1 MNARKKLIIPFLL
14 PSMAL
19 VAVFFILP
27 ALQTIVLS
35 LQDWDGTFRTTGFK
49 GLENYFRLFQDQLF
63 IDAVGHTFAYF
74 VIITLLLFPIGL
86 FLAVALQ
93 RIKRYKMFIQF
104 CIFMPVTLSV
114 VVAAVLWKWYI
125 YDPNMGIIN
134 TFLRAIG
141 LDSLAHPWLGDSK
154 TALVAVIV
162 MSTWHGIATWVI
174 MIISGLDRI
183 PSELIEA
190 ARLDGAGELTVFFKV
205 TLPLLW
211 EVLSSL
217 LILSFINA
225 MQQFPVIFAMTQGGP
240 YGSTEV
246 MGTYLYKIA
255 FEGKMFSYGS
265 AMAIVMA
272 VIVLVVSSTGN
283 KFIKTET
290 IQY

>member
-63 IDAVGHTFAYF
+63 LDAVGHTFAYF

-141 LDSLAHPWLGDSK
+141 WFFGSPLAGRQQDRTGGCNRHVHLARNCHVGHHDYFRIRPDSLR
-154 TALVAVIV
+154 I
-162 MSTWHGIATWVI
+162 
-174 MIISGLDRI
+174 DR
-183 PSELIEA
+183 SRK
-190 ARLDGAGELTVFFKV
+190 AR
-205 TLPLLW
+205 W
-211 EVLSSL
+211 SR
-217 LILSFINA
+217 
-225 MQQFPVIFAMTQGGP
+225 
-240 YGSTEV
+240 
-246 MGTYLYKIA
+246 
-255 FEGKMFSYGS
+255 
-265 AMAIVMA
+265 
-272 VIVLVVSSTGN
+272 
-283 KFIKTET
+283 
-290 IQY
+290 

>member
-1 MNARKKLIIPFLL
+1 
-14 PSMAL
+14 MA
-19 VAVFFILP
+19 
-27 ALQTIVLS
+27 
-35 LQDWDGTFRTTGFK
+35 
-49 GLENYFRLFQDQLF
+49 
-63 IDAVGHTFAYF
+63 
-74 VIITLLLFPIGL
+74 VII
-86 FLAVALQ
+86 
-93 RIKRYKMFIQF
+93 
-104 CIFMPVTLSV
+104 
-114 VVAAVLWKWYI
+114 
-125 YDPNMGIIN
+125 
-134 TFLRAIG
+134 
-141 LDSLAHPWLGDSK
+141 
-154 TALVAVIV
+154 

-190 ARLDGAGELTVFFKV
+190 ARLDGAGELTIFFKV

-272 VIVLVVSSTGN
+272 VIVLVVSVTGN

>member
-63 IDAVGHTFAYF
+63 LDAVGHTCAYF

-265 AMAIVMA
+265 AMAIVRA
-272 VIVLVVSSTGN
+272 VIVLVVSITGN